1 MTETLHRQDTSI
13 ELTIVDAPDIAPVLL
28 SRGESITI
36 GRGNDC
42 GL

>member
-1 MTETLHRQDTSI
+1 MTETLRRQDAPL

-36 GRGNDC
+36 GCGNDC